1 MTTESLERL
10 LRPAD
15 VISRI
20 GYKRASF
27 WNMVKAGKFPK
38 GLLLP
43 GGRARVWPESQVN
56 RWIINLIASQS
67 EGGAQ

>member
-1 MTTESLERL
+1 MCERL

-27 WNMVKAGKFPK
+27 WNMVAKGIFPK
-38 GLLLP
+38 PVRLP
-43 GGRARVWPESQVN
+43 GGRAVAWPSSQVDE
-56 RWIINLIASQS
+56 WIANVIEQ
-67 EGGAQ
+67 GAQS